1 MSKLQLLYLYNKF
14 FTTIKISPLK
24 HNIPYFCQKK
34 FAMNTDFILQLVAY
48 TIPAL
53 ITAAIAYMSFNKLLE
68 KQTRKD
74 LYLLEQ
80 LKSQTTVDLQ
90 ALKLQA
96 FERLIILI
104 ERIDLKK
111 LVLRVNPNSE
121 DKTLYLLNLI
131 THLDQEFDYNVS
143 QQVYVSSELWQILV
157 QTKNDITELIQI
169 TSANPNILD
178 ATQLRQAL
186 ISQTTQIEQKLEVV
200 RKAIKLEANTITE

>member
-1 MSKLQLLYLYNKF
+1 
-14 FTTIKISPLK
+14 
-24 HNIPYFCQKK
+24 
-34 FAMNTDFILQLVAY
+34 MNTDFILQLVAY

-53 ITAAIAYMSFNKLLE
+53 ITAAIAYMSFNKLFE

>member
-1 MSKLQLLYLYNKF
+1 
-14 FTTIKISPLK
+14 
-24 HNIPYFCQKK
+24 
-34 FAMNTDFILQLVAY
+34 MNTDFILQLVAY

-186 ISQTTQIEQKLEVV
+186 INQTTQIEQKLEVV